1 MFQRFSRSVALFAE
15 SVFIGF
21 SFAIGWVLAMS
32 VLTVALV

>member
-1 MFQRFSRSVALFAE
+1 MFQRITRPFTLFAE

-32 VLTVALV
+32 MLTIALV